1 MKIWS
6 SQCEQYTI
14 RQGFSLQVPVYVCIH
29 SLKKD
34 PSHSALWL
42 RIYIPRWPC
51 YTLKT
56 DRDWKTSYFC
66 LDIQATIGISRNWI
80 ALFQGRIQKIQKG
93 VAGTLSSYIDTLY
106 FSENYIKIIKISNK
120 KGCPRSRRPSPKSKK
135 YHNTR
140 CYPSKILYKHF
151 FSISLRHE
159 AFVSP
164 KRNWKKLCWKF
175 WTGNSVRKC
184 DESPTSCLARLENK
198 HAGKICLRGLLI
210 KIALSCHVQETEG
223 IQWIVTRKN
232 MIYHGCE
239 HVTERHG
246 NRLFRN
252 DVNYPREST
261 NTQKNP
267 SRIIIIINDIH
278 NIVIFEEL
286 KKNPEKK
293 GKNVGTCSQDYEC
306 ECVRDRSQD
315 LRHMW
320 RHITST
326 RDRGSIN
333 AHFYTPSRRDR

>member
-1 MKIWS
+1 M
-6 SQCEQYTI
+6 
-14 RQGFSLQVPVYVCIH
+14 CIH
-29 SLKKD
+29 SLRKD

-66 LDIQATIGISRNWI
+66 LDIQATIAISRNWI

-93 VAGTLSSYIDTLY
+93 VARTLSSYIDTLY
-106 FSENYIKIIKISNK
+106 FSENYIKIIKTSNK
-120 KGCPRSRRPSPKSKK
+120 KGCPRSRRPFPKSKK

-246 NRLFRN
+246 KRLFRN
-252 DVNYPREST
+252 DVNYPREWT
-261 NTQKNP
+261 NTQK
-267 SRIIIIINDIH
+267 
-278 NIVIFEEL
+278 
-286 KKNPEKK
+286 K
-293 GKNVGTCSQDYEC
+293 SQ
-306 ECVRDRSQD
+306 
-315 LRHMW
+315 
-320 RHITST
+320 
-326 RDRGSIN
+326 
-333 AHFYTPSRRDR
+333 